1 MIEELT
7 ENEIRAQMETNLF
20 GALWITRAA
29 LPIMRAQGSMVG
41 AYHASK
47 RALERPEPPLRTFFG
62 AAPLEIAARGVREA
76 AGALERVA
84 TARARGAGRVTARRR
99 GQTLKR
105 MLSTSPST
113 TT

>member
-47 RALERPEPPLRTFFG
+47 RALERPSRRCG
-62 AAPLEIAARGVREA
+62 RSSAPRRSRSQPGESEKRLALWNEWQPR
-76 AGALERVA
+76 ALEA
-84 TARARGAGRVTARRR
+84 QGA
-99 GQTLKR
+99 
-105 MLSTSPST
+105 
-113 TT
+113 